1 MSQAYSYAQLLR
13 PVGQM
18 LEGLGVESFVLR
30 LEGDGVVVQGE
41 KPAPPPEPAEETTLR
56 VVWQRLRGKK
66 AEPAA
71 VPEPSAGLIELR
83 YSLEEIAKMDQEGQ
97 RKRSDASEPAEAHSA
112 SQVLRAAGAFV
123 DQKAGRFLAV
133 TKKQDKITIEY
144 ESGLGQKVAEELS
157 VSALYDVWVKMYLR
171 RKSR

>member
-1 MSQAYSYAQLLR
+1 MSQSYNYAQLLR

-18 LEGLGVESFVLR
+18 LEGLGVESFSLT
-30 LEGDGVVVQGE
+30 LEGNDVVVRGE
-41 KPAPPPEPAEETTLR
+41 KPVPPPDPVEGTTLR

-66 AEPAA
+66 VEPAE
-71 VPEPSAGLIELR
+71 VPEPSSGLIELR
-83 YSLEEIAKMDQEGQ
+83 YAMEEIAKMDREGQ
-97 RKRSDASEPAEAHSA
+97 AKRTAASEPAEAHSP

-133 TKKQDKITIEY
+133 TKKEDTITIEY
-144 ESGLGQKVAEELS
+144 ESTLGQKHAEELS

-171 RKSR
+171 RKNR